1 MAKPSRFFPFC
12 LVAGTRQMYSESM
25 KTRSL
30 LIVALAVLAIAT
42 ASGQT
47 PTPTP
52 ECTRCDL
59 SPPFPNCTPMPP
71 DRTELFGT
79 AQDNSPLYWDVYI
92 PQPPDPAGPWPVVV
106 IIHGGG
112 FSQGTRCQGL
122 LPCI

>member
-1 MAKPSRFFPFC
+1 MV
-12 LVAGTRQMYSESM
+12 LVV
-25 KTRSL
+25 SL
-30 LIVALAVLAIAT
+30 LTDRVRLFFDRTANRRFESHKRGQLFLRTHNEAFSIVALAVLAIAT

-112 FSQGTRCQGL
+112 FS
-122 LPCI
+122 